1 MKIVTPLE
9 ISIIGGETYKC
20 NLNLVCKHPNIKFS
34 KNISI
39 SVKLLQEMKKSKSK
53 II

>member
-34 KNISI
+34 K
-39 SVKLLQEMKKSKSK
+39 KHFDFGK
-53 II
+53 IITGDEKV